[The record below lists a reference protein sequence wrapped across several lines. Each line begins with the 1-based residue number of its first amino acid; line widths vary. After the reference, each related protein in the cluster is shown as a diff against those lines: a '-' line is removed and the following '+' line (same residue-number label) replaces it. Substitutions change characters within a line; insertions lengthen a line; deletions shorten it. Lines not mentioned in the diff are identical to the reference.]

1 MSESHHDNAFQ
12 ERKRKLSIWVKRII
26 QPNREQAHA
35 QQRQRTQRQE
45 RRRPQQFAAVSP
57 KPHSKRRSVKS
68 GIASAEL
75 TTPLAKREPPARCVA
90 WETPVYKEAAPH
102 LPRLDFDHAQ
112 DNASTAPLV
121 SHCSSSVKSSVF
133 SDVTSLQSTRATV
146 SSSKTFDTNAS
157 TVGIP
162 SASIL
167 DRARHT
173 NPAQGA
179 PSVFS
184 AATTQHT
191 S

>member
-12 ERKRKLSIWVKRII
+12 ERKRKLSVWVKRII
-26 QPNREQAHA
+26 QPNREQAQT
-35 QQRQRTQRQE
+35 QQHQRTQRQE
-45 RRRPQQFAAVSP
+45 RRRPQQFAVAHS
-57 KPHSKRRSVKS
+57 KPHSKRRSVK
-68 GIASAEL
+68 GGLASAEL
-75 TTPLAKREPPARCVA
+75 TTPQAKREPLARSVA
-90 WETPVYKEAAPH
+90 WGDPIYKEAIPH
-102 LPRLDFDHAQ
+102 LPRLEFDHIQ

-121 SHCSSSVKSSVF
+121 SHCSSSAKSSVF

-191 S
+191 T